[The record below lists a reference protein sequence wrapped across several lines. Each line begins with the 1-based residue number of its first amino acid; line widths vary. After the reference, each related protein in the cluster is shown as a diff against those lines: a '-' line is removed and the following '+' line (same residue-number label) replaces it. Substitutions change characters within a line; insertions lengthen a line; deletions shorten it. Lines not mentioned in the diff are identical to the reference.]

1 MRHYLAPSQL
11 FQLLMHGLGDFQD
24 VLISV
29 GAPWRWCYAA
39 MVKYEDFFYLGSW
52 YTSKKKIFFNLSQ
65 VFSKKMWS
73 DFLSYS
79 CVTFWWFSF
88 LFISYFLC
96 AFSICP
102 ARTGISSRWS
112 RSNTKALS
120 AVKFFM
126 ISRKIFQFWPHLA

>member
-29 GAPWRWCYAA
+29 GAPWWWCYAA

-52 YTSKKKIFFNLSQ
+52 YSGWYTSKKNLLQSLSVFLKRCGVIFFPIHVLL
-65 VFSKKMWS
+65 FG

-79 CVTFWWFSF
+79 YLTFCVHFRYVQPELASAADDRDLILKLCQLSSFS
-88 LFISYFLC
+88 
-96 AFSICP
+96 
-102 ARTGISSRWS
+102 W
-112 RSNTKALS
+112 
-120 AVKFFM
+120 
-126 ISRKIFQFWPHLA
+126 